1 MKIDV
6 RKLRAF
12 HKASVA
18 ERSLK
23 LEGRPAHVIA
33 EDCARVLAA
42 MDAFVETHKAEIENG
57 GYGSFDRFAEVY
69 ALGLE
74 RFEDVLAQ
82 SFALDE
88 PDAGGLFGE
97 ATRLVATALPFLD
110 DPRSYALRA
119 LTGAPPFEPP
129 GPLAR
134 RLLDLRATLADVE
147 RWKQREF
154 QASWMRWGRY
164 VWTLDH
170 QAAWICTNLGDA
182 VAAEEIAFTPFAD
195 RLPRLRAARAA
206 KNALKG
212 DSMASP

>member
-12 HKASVA
+12 HKGAVA
-18 ERSLK
+18 DLSRK
-23 LEGRPAHVIA
+23 LEGRPARVIA
-33 EDCARVLAA
+33 EDCTRVLAA
-42 MDAFVETHKAEIENG
+42 MDAFVEAHKGEMEEG
-57 GYGSFDRFAEVY
+57 SYGSFDRFAEVY
-69 ALGLE
+69 GLGLA
-74 RFEDVLAQ
+74 RFGEVLAH

-88 PDAGGLFGE
+88 EDAGAVFGD
-97 ATRLVATALPFLD
+97 ATRLVACALPFVE
-110 DPRSYALRA
+110 DPRSYALRF

-134 RLLDLRATLADVE
+134 RLLDLRLDLADIE

-154 QASWMRWGRY
+154 QASWTRWGRY

-170 QAAWICTNLGDA
+170 QASWICTNLGDP
-182 VAAEEIAFTPFAD
+182 VTPEEMAFTPFAE

-212 DSMASP
+212 

>member
-1 MKIDV
+1 MNIDV

-12 HKASVA
+12 HKAHVA
-18 ERSLK
+18 ERARK
-23 LEGRPAHVIA
+23 LEGRAAEVIA

-42 MDAFVETHKAEIENG
+42 MDAFVDGHRKEIEEG
-57 GYGSFDRFAEVY
+57 SFGSFDRFAEVY
-69 ALGLE
+69 ALGLQ
-74 RFEDVLAQ
+74 RFEDVLAH

-88 PDAGGLFGE
+88 DDAGGIFGE
-97 ATRLVATALPFLD
+97 ATALVERALPFVD
-110 DPRSYALRA
+110 DPRSYGLRA
-119 LTGAPPFEPP
+119 LVGAPPFEPP

-134 RLLDLRATLADVE
+134 RLLDLRVRLADVE

-154 QASWMRWGRY
+154 HASWMRWGRY

-182 VAAEEIAFTPFAD
+182 VTPEEIVFMPFET

-206 KNALKG
+206 KNALK
-212 DSMASP
+212 A